1 LIIACINFINLS
13 TAKSANR
20 AKEVGLRKVVG
31 SQRSG
36 IISQFLTESVMFS
49 VFSFVLGILIAWL
62 VLPYFNT
69 VASKSIVLPWSQ
81 WWFVPTLVVSAIIV
95 GVAAGLY
102 PSFYLSAFKPVSVLK
117 GDVSRGSKNSILRNS
132 LVVFQFTTSIILIIG
147 TFIIYKQM
155 DYIRN
160 SKLGYDKDQV
170 LVLQSTH
177 TLGDQVIS
185 FKNELLKLSQVKSV
199 SISDY
204 LPVAGTKRNGNSMY
218 NEGKTTEEAGL
229 SSQVWIVDH
238 DYLKTMGIK
247 LLKGRNFSPDFAG
260 DSMSVVINKTLAD
273 RLGIKEPDGRR
284 ITNGWE
290 HFTVV
295 GIVEDFNFESMR
307 QQINGLVLKPGT
319 SPSMVSVK
327 MTGADMSQ
335 TIPAITAIWKKFSPN
350 QSIRYSFLD
359 EKFASMYKDVQRMQ
373 QIFTSFAILAVIIA
387 CLGLF
392 ALSAFMAEQ
401 RRKEISIRKVLGA
414 TVTQVTSLLS
424 KDFVKLVLIAL
435 VVACPI
441 AWWAMN
447 KWLQDFVYKTDINW
461 WIFAGAGVTVI
472 VIALATVSFQSIAAA
487 LRNPAKSLR
496 SE

>member
-1 LIIACINFINLS
+1 
-13 TAKSANR
+13 
-20 AKEVGLRKVVG
+20 
-31 SQRSG
+31 
-36 IISQFLTESVMFS
+36 
-49 VFSFVLGILIAWL
+49 
-62 VLPYFNT
+62 
-69 VASKSIVLPWSQ
+69 
-81 WWFVPTLVVSAIIV
+81 
-95 GVAAGLY
+95 
-102 PSFYLSAFKPVSVLK
+102 
-117 GDVSRGSKNSILRNS
+117 
-132 LVVFQFTTSIILIIG
+132 
-147 TFIIYKQM
+147 M

-177 TLGDQVIS
+177 TLGDQVTS

-204 LPVAGTKRNGNSMY
+204 LPVSGTKRNGNSMY

-229 SSQVWIVDH
+229 GSQVWVVDH

-260 DSMSVVINKTLAD
+260 DSMAAVINQTLAD

-290 HFTVV
+290 FFTVV

-307 QQINGLVLKPGT
+307 QKINGLVFRPGT
-319 SPSMVSVK
+319 SPSIVSVK
-327 MTGADMSQ
+327 MSGADMSQ
-335 TIPAITAIWKKFSPN
+335 AIPAITSIWKKFSPN

-359 EKFASMYKDVQRMQ
+359 EKFASMYTDVQRMQ
-373 QIFTSFAILAVIIA
+373 QIFTSFAILAIIIA

-414 TVTQVTSLLS
+414 TVAQVTSLLS
-424 KDFVKLVLIAL
+424 KDFVRLVLIAL
-435 VVACPI
+435 VIACPI

-447 KWLQDFVYKTDINW
+447 KWLQDFVYKTEVNW

-472 VIALATVSFQSIAAA
+472 VIALTTVSFQAIAAA